1 MQSAQICGRKRG
13 ARVSGERRA
22 RKSES
27 RRVFTGRGRKKKL
40 SRDAAEARVPLRDR
54 VSPRVSR
61 AGQGRRDG
69 PRSRVLVSAYH
80 SRAEKGLIGIHGGGG
95 RVRTPLSRCCCS
107 SRKMAAASGDAMA
120 AARGRRT
127 SFGAPHASTRVID
140 ESRTRPARKGPR
152 RVRRS
157 IGRVGRARG
166 SARRGLGHVGNY
178 NWPHHRGMISATDL
192 FSRAATTFA
201 QETRRLRCRDT
212 SHRAVSDR
220 KNPPCIAA
228 RATAT
233 ARPGIAVSSPSHAR
247 RGRRSRRL
255 ERGTP
260 RRVRDAYAS
269 VSGVRQPSGRVA
281 RVLVD

>member
-1 MQSAQICGRKRG
+1 MPYDTEAHWGFFVLQSAQICGRKRG

-27 RRVFTGRGRKKKL
+27 RRVFTGRGRKKKAVARRGRGPRPL
-40 SRDAAEARVPLRDR
+40 ARSRIPARVPGGAGQTRRASIARARLR
-54 VSPRVSR
+54 VSLARRERADRDPR
-61 AGQGRRDG
+61 
-69 PRSRVLVSAYH
+69 
-80 SRAEKGLIGIHGGGG
+80 GGG

-166 SARRGLGHVGNY
+166 SARRGLGHVG
-178 NWPHHRGMISATDL
+178 RLG
-192 FSRAATTFA
+192 TT
-201 QETRRLRCRDT
+201 T
-212 SHRAVSDR
+212 
-220 KNPPCIAA
+220 
-228 RATAT
+228 
-233 ARPGIAVSSPSHAR
+233 
-247 RGRRSRRL
+247 
-255 ERGTP
+255 
-260 RRVRDAYAS
+260 
-269 VSGVRQPSGRVA
+269 SGRTCEG
-281 RVLVD
+281 